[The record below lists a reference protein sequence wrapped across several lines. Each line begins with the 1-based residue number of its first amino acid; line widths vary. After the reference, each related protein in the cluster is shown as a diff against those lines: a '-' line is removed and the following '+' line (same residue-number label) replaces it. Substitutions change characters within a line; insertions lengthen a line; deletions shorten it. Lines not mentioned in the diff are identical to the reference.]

1 MTTADN
7 GRIFDSLEKRIER
20 VIERYRSA
28 TDENAKLKAKLAESA
43 AEIEKNRT
51 ELAAARKGAKRE
63 EELAAEL
70 ARHEAENEK
79 IRERLGRLIETLETI
94 DAAKV

>member
-1 MTTADN
+1 MTTTEN
-7 GRIFDSLEKRIER
+7 VRIFDSLEKRVER
-20 VIERYRSA
+20 VIERYRA
-28 TDENAKLKAKLAESA
+28 TAEENGKLKARLAERD
-43 AEIEKNRT
+43 AEIEKTRA
-51 ELAAARKGAKRE
+51 ELAAARKSAKRE

-79 IRERLGRLIETLETI
+79 VRERIGKLIETLETI

>member
-1 MTTADN
+1 MTTAEN
-7 GRIFDSLEKRIER
+7 SRIFDSLEKRIER

-28 TDENAKLKAKLAESA
+28 TEENARLKAKLAESG
-43 AEIEKNRT
+43 AELEKAKADI
-51 ELAAARKGAKRE
+51 AAARKSAKRE

-79 IRERLGRLIETLETI
+79 VRERLGKLIETLETI